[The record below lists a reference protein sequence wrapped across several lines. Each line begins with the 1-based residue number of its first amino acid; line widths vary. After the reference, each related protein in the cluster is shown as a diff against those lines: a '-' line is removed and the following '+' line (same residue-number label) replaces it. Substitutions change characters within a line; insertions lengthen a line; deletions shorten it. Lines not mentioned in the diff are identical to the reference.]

1 MGHHVV
7 SPKVYLAVF
16 LALMAGTYL
25 TVAAAEHDFG
35 PWSNL
40 IALAIAVAKATLVVL
55 FFMHV
60 RYSPR
65 LTRLVV
71 AGAFLWLILLIVG
84 TLSDYYAPAVQPP
97 HRVPTISRQ

>member
-1 MGHHVV
+1 MSHHVV
-7 SPKVYLAVF
+7 SPKVYVAVF

-25 TVAAAEHDFG
+25 TVEAARHDFG

-40 IALAIAVAKATLVVL
+40 IALAIAITKATLVVL

-60 RYSPR
+60 KYSPR

-71 AGAFLWLILLIVG
+71 AGAFLWLGLLIVG
-84 TLSDYYAPAVQPP
+84 TLGDYYAPAVQPP
-97 HRVPTISRQ
+97 HRVPTLTRQ